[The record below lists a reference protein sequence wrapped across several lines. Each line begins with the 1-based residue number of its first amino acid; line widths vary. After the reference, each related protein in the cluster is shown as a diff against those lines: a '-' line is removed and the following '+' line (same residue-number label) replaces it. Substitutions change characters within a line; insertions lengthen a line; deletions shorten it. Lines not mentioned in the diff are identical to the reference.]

1 MDRLQGATVFSK
13 MDLRSGYHQIRISE
27 DDIHKT
33 AFRTR
38 YGLYEFQV
46 LPFGL
51 TNAPATFMTLM
62 NDVFRE
68 ELDCCVI
75 IYLDDLLIF
84 SKDPHQHAIDLEK
97 ILAKLRAEKLYAKL
111 SKCEFFK
118 SEVAFLGHV
127 VSAEGIK
134 VDPSKVKS
142 IVEWPALTCVN
153 DIQSFLGLV
162 NFY

>member
-1 MDRLQGATVFSK
+1 
-13 MDLRSGYHQIRISE
+13 
-27 DDIHKT
+27 
-33 AFRTR
+33 
-38 YGLYEFQV
+38 
-46 LPFGL
+46 
-51 TNAPATFMTLM
+51 MTLM

-68 ELDCCVI
+68 ELDSCVI

-84 SKDPHQHAIDLEK
+84 SKYPHQHAIDLEK
-97 ILAKLRAEKLYAKL
+97 ILAKLRAEKLYAKP

-142 IVEWPALTCVN
+142 IVEWPTLTCVI

-162 NFY
+162 NYYHQFIKNLAKIAALLTELLKKKNPFI